1 MKMISGDICGLIC
14 KKRLQGAE
22 PFLYKFMVHVF
33 QLHSKAS
40 NLLHTNTNLTIWL
53 L

>member
-1 MKMISGDICGLIC
+1 
-14 KKRLQGAE
+14 
-22 PFLYKFMVHVF
+22 MVHVF